1 MMWATHEP
9 FLQSKAQLLV
19 LPMSADGN
27 IFHPVVARCKSQF
40 FDNYDDYHKKAVAGE
55 LNLGDVW
62 IHTLTKQLTG
72 LGVQTDKAEY
82 IANIITQKSPK
93 HPISVRMFERC
104 LVSLK
109 PQIYDL
115 MRYKGLRR
123 VAILGSAL
131 LVNDENSTAHNQ
143 NPNSQITWL
152 SPQDILQSCYRVLGD
167 VPKLTIEVHFSKD
180 IPLPILPNLPNAQ
193 KMLEN

>member
-1 MMWATHEP
+1 MWATHEP

-40 FDNYDDYHKKAVAGE
+40 FDNYDEYHKKAVAGE
-55 LNLGDVW
+55 LNVGDVW

-72 LGVQTDKAEY
+72 LGVQTNRAEY
-82 IANIITQKSPK
+82 IANIIAQKSPK

-131 LVNDENSTAHNQ
+131 LINEGD
-143 NPNSQITWL
+143 NPSLNNHIAMLT
-152 SPQDILQSCYRVLGD
+152 PQDILQSCHKVLGD
-167 VPKLTIEVHFSKD
+167 VPKLTVEVHFGKD
-180 IPLPILPNLPNAQ
+180 TPLPILQNAQ
-193 KMLEN
+193 KTLEN

>member
-27 IFHPVVARCKSQF
+27 ILHPVVARCKSQF
-40 FDNYDDYHKKAVAGE
+40 LDNYGEYHKKAVAGE
-55 LNLGDVW
+55 LNVGDVW

-72 LGVQTDKAEY
+72 LGVQTNRAEY
-82 IANIITQKSPK
+82 IANIIAQKSPK

-104 LVSLK
+104 LVNLK

-123 VAILGSAL
+123 VAVLGSAL
-131 LVNDENSTAHNQ
+131 LIADDNP

-152 SPQDILQSCYRVLGD
+152 TPEHILQICHQVLGD
-167 VPKLTIEVHFSKD
+167 VPKLTIEVHFGKD
-180 IPLPILPNLPNAQ
+180 TPLPILPSPQ
-193 KMLEN
+193 KVLEN

>member
-1 MMWATHEP
+1 MMRATHEP

-19 LPMSADGN
+19 LPMSTDGN

-40 FDNYDDYHKKAVAGE
+40 FDNYDEYHKKAVAGE
-55 LNLGDVW
+55 LNVGDVW

-72 LGVQTDKAEY
+72 LGVQTNRAEY
-82 IANIITQKSPK
+82 IANIIAQKSPK

-104 LVSLK
+104 LVGLK

-131 LVNDENSTAHNQ
+131 LISDDNP

-152 SPQDILQSCYRVLGD
+152 TPEHILQICHQVLGD
-167 VPKLTIEVHFSKD
+167 VPKLTIEVHFGKD
-180 IPLPILPNLPNAQ
+180 TPLPILQNAQ
-193 KMLEN
+193 KTLEN

>member
-40 FDNYDDYHKKAVAGE
+40 YDNYDYYHKKATAGE

-72 LGVQTDKAEY
+72 LGVQTDRVEY
-82 IANIITQKSPK
+82 IANIIAQKSPK
-93 HPISVRMFERC
+93 HCISVRMFERC
-104 LVSLK
+104 LINLK

-123 VAILGSAL
+123 MAILGSAL
-131 LVNDENSTAHNQ
+131 LVNDESP

-152 SPQDILQSCYRVLGD
+152 TPQDILQSCHTVLGD
-167 VPKLTIEVHFSKD
+167 VPKLTIEVHFGKD
-180 IPLPILPNLPNAQ
+180 TPLPILTGLQ